1 MNPESLFEL
10 ETEKSF
16 LSYLLIKG
24 ANGGIDLGILPSDL
38 YLDLHRRIFQSIL
51 ELIDANI
58 AVEPVAVINQ
68 LKENSRFKD
77 EAKEINYIMQLYTDA
92 ILVQPLSYYSRR
104 IKKLSDRRTYLKILQ
119 DSIEKVHTDQSDNE
133 EIFTYIESEL
143 AKISRNVQSK
153 GLRPVKEDKN
163 DLIDYVKLMYETK
176 GTTIGLRTHIHFLD
190 EATTG
195 LKPHE
200 LVILAARPG
209 NGKTTLALNIASN
222 VALREK
228 KPVAIFSLEM
238 SRMELLIKMI
248 CSDARI
254 NSSLLKS
261 GALAPNDQSKLL
273 NSIIKVTSAPI
284 YIDDSG
290 SLSIWEFKSRIRQL
304 LITTP
309 LSLIVVD
316 YLQLMNDPTSKDGG
330 RQQEVASISRN
341 LKQMAREAQC
351 PIIALSQMS
360 RAVES
365 RSREQRPQLS
375 DLRESGAIEQDAD
388 IVMFIYREELVKA
401 KEEGLDK
408 VPDDIKNKAEI
419 IIAKNRSG
427 PVTNFKLNFIPEYSR
442 FDNL

>member
-1 MNPESLFEL
+1 MNPEPLFEL
-10 ETEKSF
+10 ETEKAF
-16 LSYLLIKG
+16 LAHLLLKG
-24 ANGGIDLGILPSDL
+24 ATGGVDLGVVQEDF
-38 YLDLHRRIFQSIL
+38 YQDLHRRIFQSIL
-51 ELIDANI
+51 ELIDAN
-58 AVEPVAVINQ
+58 VPVDPLSVVNQ
-68 LKENSRFKD
+68 IREKARFKD
-77 EAKEINYIMQLYTDA
+77 EQKETNYIMHLYGEA
-92 ILVQPLSYYSRR
+92 IIVQPLPYYSRR
-104 IKKLSDRRTYLKILQ
+104 IKKLSDRRTYLKILR
-119 DSIEKVHTDQSDNE
+119 DSIEKINTDPNDNE
-133 EIFTYIESEL
+133 EIFTFIESEL
-143 AKISRNVQSK
+143 AKISRNIQAR

-176 GTTIGLRTHIHFLD
+176 GTTTGLRTHIHQLD

-200 LVILAARPG
+200 LIILAARPG
-209 NGKTTLALNIASN
+209 NGKTTFALNIASN

-228 KPVAIFSLEM
+228 KAVAIFSLEM
-238 SRMELLIKMI
+238 SRMELLIKMV

-254 NSSLLKS
+254 NSSALKNGS
-261 GALAPNDQSKLL
+261 ISPADQPKLL
-273 NSIIKVTSAPI
+273 NSIINITSAPT

-309 LSLIVVD
+309 LSLIIVD
-316 YLQLMNDPTSKDGG
+316 YLQLMHDPTNKDGG
-330 RQQEVASISRN
+330 RQQEVANISRN

-365 RSREQRPQLS
+365 RSKDQRPQLS

-401 KEEGLDK
+401 KEEGVDK

-427 PVTNFKLNFIPEYSR
+427 PITNFKLNFIPEYSR

>member
-1 MNPESLFEL
+1 MNTEPLFEI
-10 ETEKSF
+10 ETEKAF
-16 LSYLLIKG
+16 LAHLLLKG
-24 ANGGIDLGILPSDL
+24 ATGGTDLGIIPEDL
-38 YLDLHRRIFQSIL
+38 YQDLHRRLFQSIL
-51 ELIDANI
+51 ELIDTNVPVDPL
-58 AVEPVAVINQ
+58 AVVNQ
-68 LKENSRFKD
+68 MREKSRFRD
-77 EAKEINYIMQLYTDA
+77 EQKETQYIMHLYGEA
-92 ILVQPLSYYSRR
+92 IIVQPLPYYSRR
-104 IKKLSDRRTYLKILQ
+104 IKKLSDRRIYLKILR
-119 DSIEKVHTDQSDNE
+119 DSIEKVNSDPNDNE

-153 GLRPVKEDKN
+153 GLKLVREDKN
-163 DLIDYVKLMYETK
+163 DLIDYVKHMYETK
-176 GTTIGLRTHIHFLD
+176 GMTTGLRTHFHQLD

-200 LVILAARPG
+200 LIILAARPG
-209 NGKTTLALNIASN
+209 NGKTTFALNLASN

-228 KPVAIFSLEM
+228 KTVAVFSLEM

-254 NSSLLKS
+254 NSSSLKNGS
-261 GALAPNDQSKLL
+261 IAPSDQPKLL
-273 NSIIKVTSAPI
+273 NSIINVTSAPI

-309 LSLIVVD
+309 LSLIIVD
-316 YLQLMNDPTSKDGG
+316 YLQLMHDPTNKDGG
-330 RQQEVASISRN
+330 RQQEVANISRN

-365 RSREQRPQLS
+365 RSKDQRPQLS

-388 IVMFIYREELVKA
+388 IVAFIYREELIKA
-401 KEEGLDK
+401 KEEGADK